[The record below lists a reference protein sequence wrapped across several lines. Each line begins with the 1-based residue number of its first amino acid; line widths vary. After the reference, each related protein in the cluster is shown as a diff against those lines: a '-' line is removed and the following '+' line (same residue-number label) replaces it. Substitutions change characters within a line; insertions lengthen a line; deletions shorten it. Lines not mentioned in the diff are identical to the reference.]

1 MLQERT
7 RDANGELGLARTFGP
22 GESEALGI
30 LSEQSERAMV
40 DWVTIV
46 LHERGGAG
54 VAGHKSQITH
64 PIRPESLGS
73 PDAAA
78 AFMSRLIWE
87 DASYHDGVVVR
98 PAGGIPEAEAIARVS
113 VIFDR

>member
-1 MLQERT
+1 MLTVNLDWPEPLVLVR
-7 RDANGELGLARTFGP
+7 ARLLEFFQNNP
-22 GESEALGI
+22 SALW
-30 LSEQSERAMV
+30 V

-54 VAGHKSQITH
+54 VAGHKSQIAH